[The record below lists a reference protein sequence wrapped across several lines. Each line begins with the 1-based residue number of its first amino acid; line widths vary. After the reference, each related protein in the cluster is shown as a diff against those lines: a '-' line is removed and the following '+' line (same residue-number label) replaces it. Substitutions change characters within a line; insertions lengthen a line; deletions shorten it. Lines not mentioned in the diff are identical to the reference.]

1 MNGQAPLPDRLL
13 RLMSDGGW
21 YANDVLTR
29 EVGHRFS
36 ATMHVLRQRGHGFE
50 KRRIDGQR
58 FEYRL
63 VSGRAALVASQR
75 KSRLPRSG
83 DGSVED

>member
-1 MNGQAPLPDRLL
+1 MHSKKTLPDRLL
-13 RLMSDGGW
+13 RLMADGEWCG
-21 YANDVLTR
+21 NDVLVR

-36 ATMHVLRQRGHGFE
+36 ATMYVLRQRGHGFE

-63 VSGRAALVASQR
+63 V
-75 KSRLPRSG
+75 RS
-83 DGSVED
+83 SVER